1 MFIAKLFVYI
11 CEKSYP
17 LNSYHTMHMCQ
28 QLQQT
33 TTTETETTTNRSET
47 IYAMEKTCI
56 FQYSNKY
63 IWMCTWLCVCVSLSL
78 FLAYI
83 FYSNIILCNQKQI
96 TNSRREGDRQ
106 KWRETTN
113 ALQYEFRLR
122 NLRLYLQKQPKD
134 ERQSRRTVP
143 HGHLL
148 NYSLRQGREGGVL
161 QSQVSPSLKL
171 DWLYRKLSGPK
182 QISVAEG
189 KLSHPTCRLFFYVS
203 KRKFATVFRIL
214 FV

>member
-28 QLQQT
+28 QLQQQQKQKQQP
-33 TTTETETTTNRSET
+33 TEVKLFTQWKKHVFFNTQINT
-47 IYAMEKTCI
+47 YGCVHD
-56 FQYSNKY
+56 
-63 IWMCTWLCVCVSLSL
+63 CVCVSFSHIY
-78 FLAYI
+78 F
-83 FYSNIILCNQKQI
+83 ILTLYCVIKNKLRIQ
-96 TNSRREGDRQ
+96 GDRQ
-106 KWRETTN
+106 KWRETMN

-148 NYSLRQGREGGVL
+148 NYSLRHRWERGVL